1 MPFSTEDLTW
11 RFELQLP
18 GPRWVPVTTDMVGDE
33 EAAFYADHVGTK
45 EMPCIW
51 KDADEVAPDELG
63 QVLVDL
69 IEVGEPLGMGGARI
83 VVWEG
88 IGTDGDPALVLEA
101 TADELAVGRLEL
113 ANRDVQDALQEVE
126 RARTGVRIRIVKA
139 ANENRLSRNM
149 IARAVNG
156 ALSRR
161 LVLQFLAGHDLVEAV
176 RDALQSWLGRHSG
189 YQRWYD
195 DDPYG
200 LRDDDEERYLGPFN
214 FGPVCLQLEAN
225 GHVYLHLVMSRDEHP
240 DDLPDFEDEEAFQ
253 ASERAFVQARAEFA
267 LKHAMEVLPL
277 LAKAGFRL
285 LRADNTP
292 ASVEDLAQSVDSTH
306 KRLLISEGM

>member
-1 MPFSTEDLTW
+1 MSLPTEDLTW
-11 RFELQLP
+11 RFELRLP
-18 GPRWVPVTTDMVGDE
+18 RRPDRWVPVTKDMLDDE
-33 EAAFYADHVGTK
+33 DAAFYADHVGTK

-69 IEVGEPLGMGGARI
+69 IEVGEPLGMSGARI

-88 IGTDGDPALVLEA
+88 IGTDGDPALILEA

-113 ANRDVQDALQEVE
+113 ANRGVQDALQEVE
-126 RARTGVRIRIVKA
+126 RARTGVRARIVKA

-176 RDALQSWLGRHSG
+176 RDALQSWLGGHSV

-195 DDPYG
+195 YDPYG
-200 LRDDDEERYLGPFN
+200 LRDDDEEYLGPFC
-214 FGPVCLQLEAN
+214 FGPVCLELEAS
-225 GHVYLHLVMSRDEHP
+225 GQVYLHLVMPRD
-240 DDLPDFEDEEAFQ
+240 DDPELPDFEDEEAFQ
-253 ASERAFVQARAEFA
+253 ASERAFLEARAKFA
-267 LKHAMEVLPL
+267 QKYPAEVLPL
-277 LAKAGFRL
+277 LTKAGFRL
-285 LRADNTP
+285 LRADNAP
-292 ASVEDLAQSVDSTH
+292 ASVEDLAQSVDSKH
-306 KRLLISEGM
+306 NRLLVSEDA

>member
-1 MPFSTEDLTW
+1 MSSPTEDLTW
-11 RFELQLP
+11 RFELLLRGQ
-18 GPRWVPVTTDMVGDE
+18 RWVPVTKDILDDE
-33 EAAFYADHVGTK
+33 AAAFYSAHVGTQ

-69 IEVGEPLGMGGARI
+69 IEVGEPLGMSGARI

-88 IGTDGDPALVLEA
+88 IGTDGDPALILEA
-101 TADELAVGRLEL
+101 TPDELAVARLEL
-113 ANRDVQDALQEVE
+113 ANREVQNALQEVE
-126 RARTGVRIRIVKA
+126 RARTRVRARIVKA

-161 LVLQFLAGHDLVEAV
+161 LVLQYLAGHDLVEAV
-176 RDALQSWLGRHSG
+176 RDALQSWMGVSSA

-195 DDPYG
+195 YDPYG
-200 LRDDDEERYLGPFN
+200 LRDPDEEYLGPFC
-214 FGPVCLQLEAN
+214 FGPVCLQLEAS
-225 GHVYLHLVMSRDEHP
+225 GQVYLHLVMPRDDDPP
-240 DDLPDFEDEEAFQ
+240 DIDFEDEEAFQ
-253 ASERAFVQARAEFA
+253 TSERAFLEARAKFA
-267 LKHAMEVLPL
+267 QKHATEVLPL

-292 ASVEDLAQSVDSTH
+292 ASVEDLAESVDSTH
-306 KRLLISEGM
+306 KRLLVSEDA